1 MTASAGRRREPEG
14 DSSVPPDSQTDPA
27 SQTGRQSPVDNV
39 VPLRSASERA
49 VHRQYVASGA
59 EHTTTDHAQPSRKP
73 TPIFGS
79 AAVHLPQWPISLVIC
94 GMAIG
99 LIVVATSSVHAGC
112 IVLGASVA
120 VAFLLRLV
128 LTDRDAGMLKVRGR
142 VADLIVFGGF
152 ALGLLVFAFWVPAPN

>member
-1 MTASAGRRREPEG
+1 MLGFVTANAGRRPEPAD
-14 DSSVPPDSQTDPA
+14 DSPTGPDAQPGPA
-27 SQTGRQSPVDNV
+27 SQTGNV

-59 EHTTTDHAQPSRKP
+59 EAPTSRVTSPSHKP

-94 GMAIG
+94 GVAIG

-112 IVLGASVA
+112 IVVGASVA
-120 VAFLLRLV
+120 IGFLLRLV
-128 LTDRDAGMLKVRGR
+128 LTDRDAGMLKARGR
-142 VADLIVFGGF
+142 SADLIVIGSF